1 MKIFITGASGF
12 IGQRIIKL
20 LLHSCADVNLLAITR
35 NQETGSRRQTDT
47 RLRWVHAD
55 ITKVHETRSLLETF
69 RPDICLHLAWYAEP
83 GKYLTSQKNLLMM
96 QSSLELIQIAGAVG
110 CNRFIAAGTCA
121 EYANQSHPLREDD
134 CTAPSTTR
142 FTKFCPKWSN
152 PNVHV
157 KRDEGSISKNR
168 SIGINRG
175 ATRTQALVFFD

>member
-12 IGQRIIKL
+12 IGQRIIKSL
-20 LLHSCADVNLLAITR
+20 LRSCVDVNLLATTR
-35 NQETGSRRQTDT
+35 NRETGNRKQSDT
-47 RLRWVHAD
+47 RLHWVHAD
-55 ITKVHETRSLLETF
+55 FTNTHETRQLLETF

-134 CTAPSTTR
+134 CTSPSNLYSAC
-142 FTKFCPKWSN
+142 KLAVC
-152 PNVHV
+152 H
-157 KRDEGSISKNR
+157 
-168 SIGINRG
+168 IGH
-175 ATRTQALVFFD
+175 ALAAEYDMAFSWGRIF